1 MRFKE
6 IANKR
11 GFLIRKCYFTE
22 LSKHEICDIRLSMV
36 EELQERL
43 VGCKTDVPRLYELI
57 AIPKS
62 EYNYLKS
69 WNNTFY
75 FHFRGN
81 IRRSGKYDYISYIFG
96 TQKYGRFSLDE
107 YLHVFPI
114 MVKAWINGYVFPNCF
129 WNELKLTTERMI
141 KNSKTNSK
149 RELYSKLDSFFWG
162 ERDEQSVEC
171 FTELSAE
178 ILRILSKLKF
188 VEL

>member
-11 GFLIRKCYFTE
+11 GFLIRDCYFTE

-75 FHFRGN
+75 FD
-81 IRRSGKYDYISYIFG
+81 RSRKYDDISCIFG
-96 TQKYGRFSLDE
+96 TQKFGRFSLDE

-114 MVKAWINGYVFPNCF
+114 MVKAWINGYVFPERF
-129 WNELKLTTERMI
+129 WDELKITTKQMI

-149 RELYSKLDSFFWG
+149 RELYNKLDSFFWG
-162 ERDEQSVEC
+162 ERDKQSVER